1 MKKIGLSFG
10 LSVVNAGKRVVNEVP
25 ELVCSSTPG
34 AFRVTPPV
42 SKALGI
48 SDGEYIM
55 FISNW
60 DKLDVAIAE
69 KNAELVAW
77 CNEQGI
83 DLNTAEGMRAVRKEL
98 GICGIA
104 KGIGLV
110 DALGNPILVNERLSP
125 KVRKEY
131 VAANYD
137 KVFED
142 AMNSENDELIASI
155 TAEGITKEQISDI
168 LASQLQGDKVQK
180 FTGSKLA
187 QVSGLKGTNVTLNFT
202 DSNMWNLLKK
212 DMTDS
217 AKTTMGRSFAIDT
230 EDFVTV
236 PVNNGK
242 EDVEVKVYLLG
253 EHTDSASSRSTKDGE
268 TEEAAE

>member
-10 LSVVNAGKRVVNEVP
+10 LSVVNAGKRVVNEIP
-25 ELVCSSTPG
+25 EMICSSTPG
-34 AFRVTPPV
+34 SFRITPPV

-60 DKLDVAIAE
+60 DKLDVAIAD
-69 KNAELVAW
+69 KNPDLMAW
-77 CNEQGI
+77 CNENGV

-131 VAANYD
+131 VAANFDEVYNN
-137 KVFED
+137 
-142 AMNSENDELIASI
+142 AMASGNDELIASI
-155 TAEGITKEQISDI
+155 TADGITKEQISDI

-180 FTGSKLA
+180 FTGSKVA

-202 DSNMWNLLKK
+202 DSNMWNLLKR
-212 DMTDS
+212 DMTD
-217 AKTTMGRSFAIDT
+217 AGKTSMNRSFAIDT
-230 EDFVTV
+230 DEFVTV
-236 PVNNGK
+236 PVHNGK
-242 EDVEVKVYLLG
+242 EEVEVKVYLLG
-253 EHTDSASSRSTKDGE
+253 EHTDAASARSNKDA
-268 TEEAAE
+268 EAEVAE